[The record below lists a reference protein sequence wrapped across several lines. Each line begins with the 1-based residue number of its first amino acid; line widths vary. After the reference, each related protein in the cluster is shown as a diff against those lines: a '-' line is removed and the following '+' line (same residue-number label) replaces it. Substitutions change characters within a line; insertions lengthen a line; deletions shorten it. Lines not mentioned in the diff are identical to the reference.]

1 MRLYGTLT
9 PCKVEYHR
17 FRRTSFAVRR
27 LLPLLALA
35 LALTAAPAAAAKAAA
50 PCRDRVYNDWYAD
63 GKIATTYPLS
73 CYRSALAHL
82 NGSAD
87 LTIYSSLGDDIRLAL
102 AAAVR
107 RRQHESAPR
116 EVGKGFTTATTS
128 RTPASADADPSA
140 HTTTVSSALHS
151 GRRPTPDSLD
161 HTAAFADSS
170 TTASASARS
179 SGGTPVPLLVLGG
192 IALALVAAGG
202 IGAGIRRKHRHDSD

>member
-9 PCKVEYHR
+9 PCKVETHCCA
-17 FRRTSFAVRR
+17 RTSFAVRR
-27 LLPLLALA
+27 LLPLLALV
-35 LALTAAPAAAAKAAA
+35 LALTAAPVAAGKAAV

-87 LTIYSSLGDDIRLAL
+87 LTVYSSLGDDIRLAL

-107 RRQHESAPR
+107 RQHHELAPR
-116 EVGKGFTTATTS
+116 EVGKGFTIPNS
-128 RTPASADADPSA
+128 RTPASANADPSSR
-140 HTTTVSSALHS
+140 TTTTKSSALHP
-151 GRRPTPDSLD
+151 GQRPTPESLD
-161 HTAAFADSS
+161 HTATAADSS
-170 TTASASARS
+170 AAAVGAGS

-202 IGAGIRRKHRHDSD
+202 VGAGIRRTRRQDPS

>member
-1 MRLYGTLT
+1 
-9 PCKVEYHR
+9 
-17 FRRTSFAVRR
+17 VRR

-107 RRQHESAPR
+107 RQQHESAPR

-128 RTPASADADPSA
+128 RAPASASSDPSA
-140 HTTTVSSALHS
+140 QTTTSASSALHS

-161 HTAAFADSS
+161 HTTAVADSS
-170 TTASASARS
+170 TTASAATGS

-192 IALALVAAGG
+192 IALALVAAGAV
-202 IGAGIRRKHRHDSD
+202 GAGVRRKHRHDSG